1 VFVPFVWFRG
11 SSLFYSKTIHEI
23 TRRNTK
29 HGSHL
34 PWQILWQ
41 QRREKLINS
50 ASQAWTRAPAQ
61 LSLAT
66 LCLLL
71 LGSSAIA
78 QSRPTRL
85 AVLDFGKNPTGLRA
99 AAAIRETLNTKEE
112 VREFAVIDRDQSNAA
127 ALGAGFEGSL
137 NLTIQQARDLGAAMG
152 CDFYFIGEA
161 QTLRR
166 VPSTKPAYYESFAT
180 VFLVSARTGR
190 LVLWER
196 PTVQRDAPEES
207 EKALLALLSSA
218 ETQHRYFVAARRA
231 QEDERT
237 ERVTAVESGAQIIE
251 VMSDDTGE
259 TNQEVRA
266 PRPYRRLKPPYPET
280 AARAEV
286 EATVDVLV
294 DIDARGEVGRVEIA
308 RWAGYG
314 LDQSVID
321 TVNQMHFFPAMRNGV
336 ALPMRVLLRYNFR
349 KPPVESRP
357 Q

>member
-1 VFVPFVWFRG
+1 VIG
-11 SSLFYSKTIHEI
+11 D
-23 TRRNTK
+23 
-29 HGSHL
+29 
-34 PWQILWQ
+34 
-41 QRREKLINS
+41 LINS
-50 ASQAWTRAPAQ
+50 TAQPAQ
-61 LSLAT
+61 RTRLTLTS

-71 LGSSAIA
+71 LASSAIA
-78 QSRPTRL
+78 QSPPARL
-85 AVLDFGKNPTGLRA
+85 AVLDFGKDPTGLRA

-112 VREFAVIDRDQSNAA
+112 VREFTVIDRDQSSAA

-196 PTVQRDAPEES
+196 PTVQRDVPEES
-207 EKALLALLSSA
+207 EKALLAILSSA
-218 ETQHRYFVAARRA
+218 ETQHRYFVATRRA
-231 QEDERT
+231 QEDERA

-251 VMSDDTGE
+251 VMSDDAGD

-294 DIDARGEVGRVEIA
+294 DIDARGEVGRIEIA

-321 TVNQMHFFPAMRNGV
+321 TVKQMHFFPAMRNGV

-349 KPPVESRP
+349 KPPPDKST
-357 Q
+357 QD

>member
-1 VFVPFVWFRG
+1 MGRRRNEVGTTCVSGWVVD
-11 SSLFYSKTIHEI
+11 SSLTSCQSGPPAHAGGTDFITI
-23 TRRNTK
+23 
-29 HGSHL
+29 GS
-34 PWQILWQ
+34 
-41 QRREKLINS
+41 LINS
-50 ASQAWTRAPAQ
+50 
-61 LSLAT
+61 LSEFCPPT
-66 LCLLL
+66 LSRLLL
-71 LGSSAIA
+71 ASLCMLLLASSALA
-78 QSRPTRL
+78 QSRSTRL
-85 AVLDFGKNPTGLRA
+85 AVLDFGKDPTGLRA

-112 VREFAVIDRDQSNAA
+112 VREFAVIDRDQSSAA
-127 ALGAGFEGSL
+127 AFGAGFEGSL

-196 PTVQRDAPEES
+196 PTVQRDTPEES
-207 EKALLALLSSA
+207 EKALLAILSSA
-218 ETQHRYFVAARRA
+218 GTQHHYFVATRRA
-231 QEDERT
+231 QEDERA
-237 ERVTAVESGAQIIE
+237 ERVIAVESGAQIIE
-251 VMSDDTGE
+251 VMSDEAGE

-321 TVNQMHFFPAMRNGV
+321 TVKQMHFFPAMRNGV